1 MDNFMY
7 TYVKF
12 VTSTRNETHTQK
24 TTQRFPFVYQF
35 RLISHFRFYFYFILL
50 TSFSAYTLKRK
61 TL

>member
-24 TTQRFPFVYQF
+24 TTQRFSF
-35 RLISHFRFYFYFILL
+35 RLLVSVNFSLPILFLFYFIN
-50 TSFSAYTLKRK
+50 
-61 TL
+61 